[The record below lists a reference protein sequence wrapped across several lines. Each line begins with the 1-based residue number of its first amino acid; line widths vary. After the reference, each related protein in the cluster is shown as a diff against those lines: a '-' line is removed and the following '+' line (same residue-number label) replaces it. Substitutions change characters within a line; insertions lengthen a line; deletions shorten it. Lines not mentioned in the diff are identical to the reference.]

1 MKDRKKEKQIN
12 HTLGIRPSLLEEVRK
27 SADKNSDGNVNFE
40 IRRLIKKGLEDDN
53 K

>member
-1 MKDRKKEKQIN
+1 MRDRKKEKQVN
-12 HTLGIRPSLLEEVRK
+12 HTLGIKPTLLEQVKK

-40 IRRLIKKGLEDDN
+40 IRRLIKKGLKDDN